1 MWTRHKNTLEQVR
14 AFLDEMGD
22 PERGLRLVHV
32 AGTNGKGSVCADMTA
47 ILTAAGYRVGTF
59 ISPHLVDVK
68 ERFLLD
74 GEPVS
79 EELFAD
85 GFEQVLAVTR
95 RLTGQGF
102 CHPTYFEFLFLMA
115 MAIYAEVRPD
125 FVILETGLGGRLDTT
140 NVIRAPLASVITAIS
155 LDHTAYLGDTIA
167 AIAAE
172 KAGIIKAGVPVI
184 YDDNQQEASA
194 VIHERAVALGSP
206 VYPVSEAAVRELGL
220 DVVPFAAPY
229 QAMNAALAVRA
240 LQVMRATGTERTTGR
255 EMRDRP
261 EPGSSFAVRGV
272 DLSLCYRALSTVR
285 WPGRM
290 EEVRPGVWLDGAHN
304 PGGIAA
310 FIRAVKAMKA
320 PTGEIQL
327 LFAAVADKDY
337 RQMIALLCEELP
349 LGRVTVAQMESER
362 ALGAAAL
369 ADQFVLSGC
378 RSAQGF
384 SDTCAALTDALAHKG
399 PEDRL
404 YVVGSLYLIGEV
416 KALLT

>member
-1 MWTRHKNTLEQVR
+1 MTEETKSAADAREYLLRIPMWTRHKNTLEQVR

-140 NVIRAPLASVITAIS
+140 NVIRAPLSSVITAIS

-194 VIHERAVALGSP
+194 VIRERAVALGSP

-220 DVVPFAAPY
+220 DAVPFAAPY

-240 LQVMRATGTERTTGR
+240 LQVMKV
-255 EMRDRP
+255 
-261 EPGSSFAVRGV
+261 SGV
-272 DLSLCYRALSTVR
+272 DLPLCHRALSTVR

-290 EEVRPGVWLDGAHN
+290 EEIRPGVWLDGAHN

-320 PTGEIQL
+320 PAGEIQL

-369 ADQFVLSGC
+369 ANQFVLSGC
-378 RSAQGF
+378 RSVQGF
-384 SDTCAALTDALAHKG
+384 SDTRAALADALAHKG

-416 KALLT
+416 KALLA

>member
-140 NVIRAPLASVITAIS
+140 NVIRAPLSSVITAIS

-194 VIHERAVALGSP
+194 VIRERAVALGSP

-220 DVVPFAAPY
+220 DAVPFAAPY

-240 LQVMRATGTERTTGR
+240 LQVMKV
-255 EMRDRP
+255 
-261 EPGSSFAVRGV
+261 SGV
-272 DLSLCYRALSTVR
+272 DLPLCHRALSTVR

-290 EEVRPGVWLDGAHN
+290 EEIRPGVWLDGAHN

-320 PTGEIQL
+320 PAGEIQL

-369 ADQFVLSGC
+369 ANQFVLSGC

-384 SDTCAALTDALAHKG
+384 SDTRAALADALAHKG

-416 KALLT
+416 KALLA